1 MGRRFLSH
9 VLIMFA
15 VFILTAT
22 FFMWTIDSRVLEPNA
37 LAGELRKAGV
47 SQELAKLMPEIVT
60 GDKEATSP
68 AELEDIKSKVS
79 QAVTA
84 EYVDIKITEISNSI
98 LTFVREGEPEP
109 VIDLRD
115 FPERLVALG
124 VNIDDDFKENFNE
137 PVQLNKDGKLD
148 NLNKG
153 YETFKLVKYAGL
165 ALFVILMLAEWFT
178 AERGQK
184 LKRTSRIFLYAG
196 VSYLIYWV
204 ALVVAPGR
212 LSGTLLKNVDA
223 EYDTTGLIDSVL
235 RAVQG
240 VFSGYFLMFTI
251 TCLTIALV
259 LYIIRHYRHG
269 DVLPGSSQVSKKPR
283 KK

>member
-9 VLIMFA
+9 ILIMFA

-22 FFMWTIDSRVLEPNA
+22 FFMWTVDNRVLEPSA

-47 SQELAKLMPEIVT
+47 SQELAKLMPEIIT
-60 GDKEATSP
+60 GDKETTSP
-68 AELEDIKSKVS
+68 AELEEIKNKVS

-84 EYVDIKITEISNSI
+84 EYVDTKITEISNSI
-98 LTFVREGEPEP
+98 LTFVREGEPQP

-115 FPERLVALG
+115 FPDRIASLG
-124 VNIDDDFKENFNE
+124 VNLDGDFKENFTE

-153 YETFKLVKYAGL
+153 YEAFKMIKYIGL
-165 ALFVILMLAEWFT
+165 ALFVILMMLEWFT
-178 AERGQK
+178 SEKGQK

-212 LSGTLLKNVDA
+212 LSGALLENVEA

-240 VFSGYFLMFTI
+240 IFSGYFLMFTI
-251 TCLTIALV
+251 TCLSIALV

-269 DVLPGSSQVSKKPR
+269 DVLPGSAPVAPVTR

>member
-1 MGRRFLSH
+1 
-9 VLIMFA
+9 
-15 VFILTAT
+15 
-22 FFMWTIDSRVLEPNA
+22 MWTIDSRVLEPNA